1 MTLIAKRKNNSFVP
15 CKPKETRSSHESWQ
29 KEVSLRGGMRPRRQ
43 TQRAILIPAL
53 LPFYS
58 NFLAFK
64 PSKRVYLRNIIAE
77 QRRTASGG
85 GQGVGRRGKKKKAEG
100 WGAKRRRWAGNDGSE
115 MEKVEVPTLIN
126 LRPKMVK
133 PR

>member
-1 MTLIAKRKNNSFVP
+1 
-15 CKPKETRSSHESWQ
+15 
-29 KEVSLRGGMRPRRQ
+29 MRNDPGVHDSPRRPTTVTSTT
-43 TQRAILIPAL
+43 TQRPILIPEL

-64 PSKRVYLRNIIAE
+64 PSKRVYLGNIIAE
-77 QRRTASGG
+77 EAT
-85 GQGVGRRGKKKKAEG
+85 
-100 WGAKRRRWAGNDGSE
+100 WRRRAMGDAGRGWPRKK
-115 MEKVEVPTLIN
+115 KVEVPTLIN